1 MKTES
6 HRNHAGDQ
14 SLSFSMKSLTGP
26 FVLELKLEV
35 LMSTGRSTLMDL
47 KVERHKTVCMTEIG
61 HVLIHRPVERQK

>member
-35 LMSTGRSTLMDL
+35 LMNTGRSTLMDL
-47 KVERHKTVCMTEIG
+47 KVERHKTVRMTEIG